1 MRRDATVKTT
11 RLLAGLTFTAL
22 LFPATPARASIFQGE
37 TLDAVANALAWVVL
51 FVVPIVCITL
61 FWLVHILPEKIAYKK
76 HHPQAQAIHTL
87 CLLSLVFGG
96 LLWPLA
102 WLWAYSKPVLYKGAY
117 GTDKVVHP
125 GYEPEADAHESVQD
139 DELKRLRE
147 RLAELE
153 AKAAGKPSSAEGKA

>member
-1 MRRDATVKTT
+1 VKTT

-22 LFPATPARASIFQGE
+22 LFPIPAHASIFQGE
-37 TLDAVANALAWVVL
+37 TLDAVANAMAWIVL
-51 FVVPIVCITL
+51 FVVPIVCISL

-125 GYEPEADAHESVQD
+125 GYETEAAQEAADPDA
-139 DELKRLRE
+139 DELKRLRD
-147 RLAELE
+147 RVAELE
-153 AKAAGKPSSAEGKA
+153 ARSSGKPLAAEGKA